1 MQNWYDFWPCKKDN
15 LKTIEWDKALSGFMG
30 LLKRHWFWWLFEN
43 VVEIVDRQMQNVND
57 VHRSYFCFFF
67 LLASTQ
73 AWWLQVVCQARES
86 TKGGRLYSF
95 RRKFIFKTILQKCT
109 KQKTKSV
116 QKMGGTKLQTNVKS
130 VFFKNADLQNTLI
143 TKGLG

>member
-1 MQNWYDFWPCKKDN
+1 MVLEHRLMRKTHIFCVCRTDMTFDPVK
-15 LKTIEWDKALSGFMG
+15 KTIWKPLNEIKLWVVLWAF
-30 LLKRHWFWWLFEN
+30 KREVWWLFEN
-43 VVEIVDRQMQNVND
+43 LFLKLKTTYRQMQNVND

-95 RRKFIFKTILQKCT
+95 RRKFIFKIILQKCT
-109 KQKTKSV
+109 TECP
-116 QKMGGTKLQTNVKS
+116 KMGGIKTQT
-130 VFFKNADLQNTLI
+130 
-143 TKGLG
+143 